1 MELSGVFWGT
11 FIQTS
16 VDEEYLGRVSSLDY
30 AASFGL
36 VPVGYAIYGVL
47 GNSGGNNGLIL
58 VLSAGILVGFSLL
71 MLIIVGIV
79 SSEDKRNRH
88 VSWTSGH
95 TAAENAIS
103 GYRVWELNEHA
114 VGRELDLQPPGP
126 LTFLTVQ
133 AP

>member
-58 VLSAGILVGFSLL
+58 VLSAGILLGFSLL

-88 VSWTSGH
+88 VS
-95 TAAENAIS
+95 
-103 GYRVWELNEHA
+103 
-114 VGRELDLQPPGP
+114 
-126 LTFLTVQ
+126 
-133 AP
+133 